1 MKFIRRNDV
10 TLQDRID
17 MALLAILNQG
27 VYGAMIQ
34 LSRTYK
40 VSRTFVYQMF
50 WTASLVLTLQFS
62 TPTRPKESLVVDQRL
77 IDRCILSWRL
87 EGKCSME
94 SICAM
99 LATLGVHPCSV
110 GYVSQRLSSYA
121 QKLKST
127 LQAESTRFVMFLS
140 DEVFTCH
147 QPILVTIEPKSMAIL
162 NIQLADDRTA
172 QTWKAH
178 WQAIEHNQF
187 YTLGLASDRGKGL
200 TQGFKQAFPHQ
211 NHYPDHFHDFRD
223 LAKAIRVDLEKA
235 AYQAIASEY
244 KCQKLFLKASSQSS
258 VHTRYQA
265 YQTALVESQKAIEL
279 YENYQYLFNQLRHH
293 LDLFDS
299 HGLLRKPHGDI
310 QAILDLME
318 ELAHPRIQPLVD
330 TLKQRVDSILLYFQ
344 KAHLVYE
351 NLQRAIHPPE
361 ALQALCLAWQYDHK
375 LYQAKTSWQRR
386 FFQQESDFYLD
397 FADAFLD
404 QDLHNLKS
412 LVFTSLDGVVRA
424 SSLVETVNSL
434 IRPYLNTCKG
444 HICQDTLNLI
454 MFYHNHRKFRA
465 GKRKHRAPI
474 EILTARPLEKH
485 WLDLLMAS

>member
-17 MALLAILNQG
+17 MALSAIINQG
-27 VYGAMIQ
+27 IYGAMTQ
-34 LSRTYK
+34 LSLTYK
-40 VSRTFVYQMF
+40 VSRTFVYQIF
-50 WTASLVLTLQFS
+50 WAASLALTLQFS
-62 TPTRPKESLVVDQRL
+62 LPTRPKQSLRVDQQW

-87 EGKCSME
+87 EGKCSIE
-94 SICAM
+94 SISNM
-99 LATLGVHPCSV
+99 LTTLGVHPGSV

-121 QKLKST
+121 QKLPST
-127 LQAESTRFVMFLS
+127 LQAESATFVMFLS
-140 DEVFTCH
+140 DEVFACH

-200 TQGFKQAFPHQ
+200 TEGFKQAFPDQ
-211 NHYPDHFHDFRD
+211 NYYPDQFHDLRD
-223 LAKAIRVDLEKA
+223 LAKTIGVDLEKA
-235 AYQAIASEY
+235 AYQAIAFEY
-244 KCQKLFLKASSQSS
+244 KCQQLWLKARSQSS

-265 YQTALVESQKAIEL
+265 YQTALLLSQKAMEL
-279 YENYQYLFNQLRHH
+279 YENYSYLLNQLRLY

-299 HGLLRKPHGDI
+299 NGHIRKPHGDI

-318 ELAHPRIQPLVD
+318 ELAHPRIQSLVD
-330 TLKQRVDSILLYFQ
+330 ILKQRVDSMLLYFQ
-344 KAHLVYE
+344 KAQLVYD
-351 NLQRAIHPPE
+351 NLQSAIHPQK
-361 ALQALCLAWQYDHK
+361 ALQALCLAWQSNHK
-375 LYQAKTSWQRR
+375 LYQAKTSSKRR

-397 FADAFLD
+397 FAEAFLG
-404 QDLHNLKS
+404 QDFHNLKS

-444 HICQDTLNLI
+444 HITQDTLNLI

-474 EILTARPLEKH
+474 EILMAKPLEKH
-485 WLDLLMAS
+485 WLDLLMAV